1 MGVYAMYLWSI
12 NTSHKNIGV
21 LTRLGHDRATDMCRS
36 FINAYVEFFIR
47 SLASLGGSGIICQI
61 DESLYVHKQNYH
73 RGRTS
78 EHQAWVLGQLMQ
90 GLCRQGDTWRLQPE
104 ETKLPF
110 LILSEEY
117 TCLVRLFIQINGLQ
131 GILQAQVFNII
142 Q

>member
-1 MGVYAMYLWSI
+1 MCMCCVYCSRGIDWRACFKTKDKFVWKWGNKQCLKFKTTLSIRNNSFFEKKRIDLQMGVYAMYLWSI

-78 EHQAWVLGQLMQ
+78 EHQAWVLG
-90 GLCRQGDTWRLQPE
+90 
-104 ETKLPF
+104 
-110 LILSEEY
+110 
-117 TCLVRLFIQINGLQ
+117 
-131 GILQAQVFNII
+131 
-142 Q
+142 